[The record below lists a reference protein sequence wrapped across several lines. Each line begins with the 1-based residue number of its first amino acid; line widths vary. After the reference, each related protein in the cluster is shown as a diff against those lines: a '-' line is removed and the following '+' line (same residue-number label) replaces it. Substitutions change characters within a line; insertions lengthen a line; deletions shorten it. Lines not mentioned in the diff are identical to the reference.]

1 MQTCSRQW
9 CLISGTVE
17 QRHLLGTSP
26 FCYDHDD
33 DDHVEDHDEDHN
45 EDHDDHG
52 EDHDDGDGGE
62 EPSEEIVSQG
72 NQTLDKAPFSFS
84 SLSSSD

>member
-1 MQTCSRQW
+1 M
-9 CLISGTVE
+9 E

-26 FCYDHDD
+26 FCYDHDED
-33 DDHVEDHDEDHN
+33 GHHGEDHDED
-45 EDHDDHG
+45 DDHG
-52 EDHDDGDGGE
+52 EEHDEDHDDGDGGDG
-62 EPSEEIVSQG
+62 PSEDIVSQG